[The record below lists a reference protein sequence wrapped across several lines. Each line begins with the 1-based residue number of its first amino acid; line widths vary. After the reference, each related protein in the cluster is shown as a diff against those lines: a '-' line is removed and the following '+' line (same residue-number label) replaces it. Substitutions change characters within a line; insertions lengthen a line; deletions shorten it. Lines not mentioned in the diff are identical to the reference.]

1 MFGFSKE
8 LVRDLFGIMLGYVLF
23 LPISGCRLFGN
34 PKVYYWTEGGDTFER
49 MANIDSLLG
58 KKQTTYH
65 KNSLEETAV
74 AEMGEAKYVVLG
86 VGLGEE
92 GLHEKGERAL
102 LSYRENMPRIIERLQ
117 EAGKTVVVVN
127 SCPSENFN
135 EVDLSDLRDINLEV
149 QQWAMPTINQ
159 AEGTLESAIPPT
171 LFEALESGKAV
182 PEYQSTAGD
191 TNGVNAVEW
200 VAEKG
205 IESYTLSFESRDT
218 IYTIVY
224 RNGNAMYRNKTG
236 STMYRNGVAV
246 NRDSVSDMG
255 TTIEQ
260 AGDTFRVRGE
270 NLHQIRFYRAA
281 MNEQEVRAIATGQML
296 RSSLELYCPLR
307 AGDATNYAQ
316 TQNKISIVEIK

>member
-34 PKVYYWTEGGDTFER
+34 PKAYYWTDGGDTFER
-49 MANIDSLLG
+49 IAHIDSM
-58 KKQTTYH
+58 
-65 KNSLEETAV
+65 LEKS
-74 AEMGEAKYVVLG
+74 EMGEAKYVVLG

-117 EAGKTVVVVN
+117 EAGKTVVVAN

-191 TNGVNAVEW
+191 TNGVSAVEW

-218 IYTIVY
+218 IYTIVH
-224 RNGNAMYRNKTG
+224 RNGNTMYRNQTG
-236 STMYRNGVAV
+236 STIYRNGVAES
-246 NRDSVSDMG
+246 RDLASVMG

-281 MNEQEVRAIATGQML
+281 MNEQELRAIAKGQML

-307 AGDATNYAQ
+307 AGDTTNYAQ